1 MPRLR
6 RLDVSGKQRTDSG
19 LWSVSVTDLAL
30 DPVASLKE
38 LRELNLNGAQVS
50 ARGLEKLAGLAN
62 LDKLHLYGA
71 KPVRD
76 GAIAVLSSLPR
87 LRWVDLKDTSVTA
100 EGVEKLRAAKP
111 QCVIL
116 WQ

>member
-1 MPRLR
+1 M
-6 RLDVSGKQRTDSG
+6 
-19 LWSVSVTDLAL
+19 
-30 DPVASLKE
+30 ASLKE